1 MLRASPNPN
10 NGNFTLQFNV
20 QSTAG
25 ELEIYDVMGKMVM
38 RNYVAP
44 WSQYKRVDIT
54 QLKKGIYFCKLKWKH
69 TEQSLKVIK
78 E

>member
-1 MLRASPNPN
+1 MTNPS

-25 ELEIYDVMGKMVM
+25 ELEVYDVMGNLVM
-38 RNYVAP
+38 REYVAP
-44 WSQYKRVDIT
+44 WSQYKRVNIEA
-54 QLKKGIYFCKLKWKH
+54 LAKGIYLCKLKWGSV
-69 TEQSLKVIK
+69 ERSVKVIK